1 MSSSI
6 ENNSVKLDEVLRRL
20 EHVESSLLMGEV
32 FPDEKEIKPIKD
44 YITKTGRWE
53 TEFIA
58 LEEIRVILAVGGR
71 YIRKVY

>member
-20 EHVESSLLMGEV
+20 EHVESLLLIGEV
-32 FPDEKEIKPIKD
+32 FPDDKEIELVKD
-44 YITKTGRWE
+44 YITRAGRGE

-58 LEEIRVILAVGGR
+58 LEEIDNKL
-71 YIRKVY
+71 